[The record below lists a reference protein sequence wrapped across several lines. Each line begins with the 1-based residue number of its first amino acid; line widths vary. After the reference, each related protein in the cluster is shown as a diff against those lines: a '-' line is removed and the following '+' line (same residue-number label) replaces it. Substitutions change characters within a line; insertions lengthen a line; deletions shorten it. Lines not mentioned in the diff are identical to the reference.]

1 LGVAKEKIMTREDQ
15 NSVLMKQILEELLK
29 LKSDMPNGELKRMQ
43 DGIEDLK
50 KDQRSLKDDISDL
63 KKKLLDPDDG
73 VIVKVNENTKFRIQE
88 EGRFEDYLQFNA
100 DIQNIKKWQGGV
112 NKALWIIFGAIVALA
127 LKVIFEAD
135 A

>member
-1 LGVAKEKIMTREDQ
+1 MARDSE
-15 NSVLMKQILEELLK
+15 NAVLMKQILEELLK
-29 LKSDMPNGELKRMQ
+29 LKSDMPNGELTRMR

-50 KDQRSLKDDISDL
+50 RDQKSLKEDISDL

-88 EGRFEDYLQFNA
+88 EGRYEEYLQFNG
-100 DIQNIKKWQGGV
+100 DIKNLKKWQGGV

-127 LKVIFEAD
+127 LKVVFKVG
-135 A
+135 